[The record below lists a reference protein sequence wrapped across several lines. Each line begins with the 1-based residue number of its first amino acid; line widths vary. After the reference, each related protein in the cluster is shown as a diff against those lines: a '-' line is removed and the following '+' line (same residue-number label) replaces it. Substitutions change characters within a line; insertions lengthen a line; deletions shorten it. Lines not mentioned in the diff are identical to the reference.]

1 MIGARTPPLKSV
13 TKDQKL
19 MGCDMKQ
26 KGFTLIELIFVVVLL
41 GILSVIAVPKFSGL
55 QNEARLA
62 AAQGVKAS
70 LESAANLAFVQ
81 AVVEGVEGNDETTEL
96 KRIPGTVVQYGY
108 PTAQS
113 ISKIVNLSGWRLKS
127 VSNKQAVFVPDN
139 QSGSNKECAVYYTPA
154 KESFSYSVSIS
165 PYCGT

>member
-1 MIGARTPPLKSV
+1 ME
-13 TKDQKL
+13 
-19 MGCDMKQ
+19 CNMKQ
-26 KGFTLIELIFVVVLL
+26 KGFTLIELIFVVVLF

-55 QNEARLA
+55 QSEARLA

-70 LESAANLAFVQ
+70 LESAANVAYLQ
-81 AVVEGVEGNDETTEL
+81 ALVEGIEGNGEATEL
-96 KRIPGTVVQYGY
+96 KRTPGTVVKYGY
-108 PTAQS
+108 PTAKS
-113 ISKIVNLSGWRLKS
+113 ISKLVDLRGWSIKS

-165 PYCGT
+165 PHCGS